1 MGLAGRLSLYAYVH
15 YVLTH
20 PTAHTQISN
29 CGKQIVDCQ
38 KNAICKA
45 ALSCLENC
53 APNDQA
59 RH

>member
-1 MGLAGRLSLYAYVH
+1 MGLAGSFFVLKYT

-20 PTAHTQISN
+20 PPTHKQISN
-29 CGKQIVDCQ
+29 CGKQIMDCQ
-38 KNAICKA
+38 KNPICKA